1 MRKQRAEFSQG
12 LNMAGGLMVLTATT
26 CAMFHRAVH
35 VMEAL
40 VMAVHLAQSA
50 VAIMM
55 T

>member
-1 MRKQRAEFSQG
+1 MARG
-12 LNMAGGLMVLTATT
+12 LIQLTAAT
-26 CAMFHRAVH
+26 CAVFHRAVH

-40 VMAVHLAQSA
+40 VMAVHLAECA

>member
-1 MRKQRAEFSQG
+1 
-12 LNMAGGLMVLTATT
+12 MAAGLMLLTATA
-26 CAMFHRAVH
+26 CAMLHRAVH

-40 VMAVHLAQSA
+40 VMAVHLAQCA